1 MTIEGIINLMVST
14 LNSLGVLDY
23 IYAMFIAS
31 AAVGIAAKLR
41 NV

>member
-1 MTIEGIINLMVST
+1 MSIEDILVLIVGTIT
-14 LNSLGVLDY
+14 DLGVFPY